1 MSFRNRISTFYVKHL
16 LLSFIYNQLLSSR
29 NLSDM
34 FSLGLGSWHS
44 PDSRVR
50 PTIIFLFETVK
61 SREILFCVARGR
73 GGVEEGG
80 QLPGGRGLDGRP
92 GQNARQQGGFLVS
105 LDEQPRWH
113 CKHLPRV

>member
-1 MSFRNRISTFYVKHL
+1 
-16 LLSFIYNQLLSSR
+16 
-29 NLSDM
+29 M

-113 CKHLPRV
+113 CKHLPRVQTGSLRELSDGEGSEGQHGVYRGQREIEV